1 MFCFELQSW
10 EQYSNLIEFEYNIK
24 LVKTENAYS
33 KKHLILTSRKRQH
46 KKKKHTLLIHFVLAM
61 LSTFLGG
68 FNFGHFTFPHRIQN
82 QTKIFYCITYFR
94 PPCAIYSFRFRRERL
109 GRIPTADQTLF
120 KYGGKL
126 RTSGLNRA
134 EYALQEMAWKME
146 KLPLQICA
154 LDCFE
159 LEEKVGWPLVRLH
172 LEQTST
178 KVTVWYP

>member
-1 MFCFELQSW
+1 MHTVKST
-10 EQYSNLIEFEYNIK
+10 YS
-24 LVKTENAYS
+24 V
-33 KKHLILTSRKRQH
+33 ILTSRKRQQ
-46 KKKKHTLLIHFVLAM
+46 KKKKHTLSIHFVLAM

-126 RTSGLNRA
+126 RTSGQPRPQGL
-134 EYALQEMAWKME
+134 L
-146 KLPLQICA
+146 
-154 LDCFE
+154 LDDFQNGGSSGEDPGQC
-159 LEEKVGWPLVRLH
+159 
-172 LEQTST
+172 
-178 KVTVWYP
+178 